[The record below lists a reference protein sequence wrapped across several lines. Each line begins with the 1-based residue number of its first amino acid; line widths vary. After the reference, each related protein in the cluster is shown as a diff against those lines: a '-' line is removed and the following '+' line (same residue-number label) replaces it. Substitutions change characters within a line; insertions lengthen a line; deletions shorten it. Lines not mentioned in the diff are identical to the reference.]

1 MTKDLIFSVWPL
13 SLMRRLQ
20 VRGSQQRMTF
30 SVLPLAMIVP
40 LGFIAKP

>member
-1 MTKDLIFSVWPL
+1 MTKDLMFSVCPL

-20 VRGSQQRMTF
+20 VRGSQQRMIF

-40 LGFIAKP
+40 EGLIAKP